1 MKYKKTIIHVDK
13 EIYKGAWYSMRN
25 PLAKKKNNFLKTNL
39 KNVSVNL
46 KTYGKLLI
54 SNDYL
59 KNLVDV

>member
-1 MKYKKTIIHVDK
+1 
-13 EIYKGAWYSMRN
+13 MRN

-54 SNDYL
+54 SNEYL